1 MKRIT
6 RTMNQAVKGEK
17 VYYLT
22 DEELK
27 YAESLG
33 MEYDSVKRVKTSVA
47 MEEFLKIADVKE
59 VE

>member
-6 RTMNQAVKGEK
+6 RTMNKAVKGEK

-33 MEYDSVKRVKTSVA
+33 IEYDSVKRVKTSVP

>member
-33 MEYDSVKRVKTSVA
+33 MEYDSVKRVKTSVP

>member
-22 DEELK
+22 DKELK

-33 MEYDSVKRVKTSVA
+33 IEYDSVKRVKTSVP